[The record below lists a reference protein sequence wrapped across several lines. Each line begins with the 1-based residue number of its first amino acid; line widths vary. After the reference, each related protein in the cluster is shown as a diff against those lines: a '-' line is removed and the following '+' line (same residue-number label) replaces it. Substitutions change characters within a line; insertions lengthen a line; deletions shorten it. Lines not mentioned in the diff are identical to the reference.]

1 MRNYKSASKEN
12 KSIYMLP
19 KLEYIKQARI
29 RLSITQRRLA
39 LLTGISTS
47 MINQI
52 ESGRCKPSYETARKI
67 FEILSSLEG
76 QSSMKAGD
84 ICSRKLIS
92 VQKHETLHAA
102 INKMR
107 SHSISQIPVFDGSRV
122 LGILSEDALAK
133 SMVEKDEKKLR
144 NIVIMI
150 IMEPP
155 PPVVDV
161 STPAKALVP
170 LVRFAKCV
178 LVSEKGE
185 VIGIITVT
193 DTLKMVE

>member
-1 MRNYKSASKEN
+1 MRNYKSVSKEN
-12 KSIYMLP
+12 KSKYMLP

-29 RLSITQRRLA
+29 RLSITQRKLA

-92 VQKHETLHAA
+92 VQKHDTLHAA

-107 SHSISQIPVFDGSRV
+107 SNSISQIPVFDGSRV
-122 LGILSEDALAK
+122 VGILSEDALAK

-144 NIVIMI
+144 NIMIMI

-178 LVSEKGE
+178 LVSEKGD

>member
-1 MRNYKSASKEN
+1 
-12 KSIYMLP
+12 MLP
-19 KLEYIKQARI
+19 RLEYIRQARI
-29 RLSITQRRLA
+29 RLGVTQRRLA
-39 LLTGISTS
+39 LLSGISTS

-76 QSSMKAGD
+76 KSSLKAGD
-84 ICSRKLIS
+84 ICSRNLIL
-92 VQKHETLHAA
+92 VQKGETLYDA
-102 INKMR
+102 IQKMR
-107 SHSISQIPVFDGSRV
+107 MNSISQVPVFDASRV
-122 LGILSEDALAK
+122 VGILSEDALAR
-133 SMVEKDEKKLR
+133 SVIEADEKKIRDIL
-144 NIVIMI
+144 VST

-155 PPVVDV
+155 PPVVDM
-161 STPAKALVP
+161 SIPAKALVP

-178 LVSEKGE
+178 LVSLRGD